1 MKFDLRNPPRG
12 VVVFLIAVF
21 AIGIGF
27 LGDFLISTVE
37 CRAYPQKY
45 ESHVTVYA
53 DRYGLPEHLLYSLI
67 KCESDFDSG
76 AVSSAGAVGLT
87 QIMPETFTWLT
98 NDILLEHL
106 DEGMLY
112 DPETN
117 IRYGAAYLS
126 RLYDKYGDWT
136 LALCAYNA
144 GPGRVD
150 EWLEDP
156 SLADGE
162 GGLKKIPFKETRRYV
177 KRVKRAWGIY
187 DRLYG
192 EEKPS
197 ETLSPAS

>member
-27 LGDFLISTVE
+27 LSDFLIITVE
-37 CRAYPQKY
+37 RRTYPRRF
-45 ESHVTVYA
+45 ETHVTVYA
-53 DRYGLPEHLLYSLI
+53 DRYGLPENLLYSLI

-87 QIMPETFTWLT
+87 QMMPETFTWLT

-126 RLYDKYGDWT
+126 RLYDQYGDWT

-150 EWLEDP
+150 EWLADA
-156 SLADGE
+156 SLADGD
-162 GGLKKIPFKETRRYV
+162 GGLKKIPFRETRRYV
-177 KRVKRAWGIY
+177 KRVTKGWDTY

-192 EEKPS
+192 EEKS
-197 ETLSPAS
+197 TEMTSMAS